1 MTVLGLIE
9 EKRQVEPV
17 IACFRC
23 GICCTEYQAI
33 ISVEEKQR
41 IADKLEITPEDF
53 QSRYTDKRWPGAE
66 SFLLRKL
73 NGSCIFFER
82 IEGSKAT
89 RCRIHAFRPS
99 SCVDWVPSLYR
110 RECRRGLAKYWGL
123 VVDSS
128 GHLEGPAIK
137 IREFRDLVE
146 SLVICDFQ
154 DINYFPPNEMIGCKP
169 EKAG

>member
-1 MTVLGLIE
+1 MTGLGLVE

-53 QSRYTDKRWPGAE
+53 QSRYTDKSWPGTE

-73 NGSCIFFER
+73 NGACIFLER
-82 IEGSKAT
+82 IEGGKAT

-110 RECRRGLAKYWGL
+110 RECRKGLAK
-123 VVDSS
+123 
-128 GHLEGPAIK
+128 
-137 IREFRDLVE
+137 
-146 SLVICDFQ
+146 
-154 DINYFPPNEMIGCKP
+154 
-169 EKAG
+169 